1 MWVYIFGILF
11 EMSAMHKALLYDL
24 AAIRRFLEKPVSTCE
39 ILEIKTFLKRWE
51 LLCSTAMMT
60 LGVRI
65 EEFFTH
71 FRTTDLKADLKRSEI
86 QKKEQIQMFP
96 FK

>member
-1 MWVYIFGILF
+1 
-11 EMSAMHKALLYDL
+11 MHKALLYDL
-24 AAIRRFLEKPVSTCE
+24 AGIRMFLEKPVSTCE

-71 FRTTDLKADLKRSEI
+71 FRTTDLKAYI
-86 QKKEQIQMFP
+86 KKANTNVSFQITSQIQL
-96 FK
+96 KSQR